1 MAQATRELRRRIKGI
16 GNTKK
21 ITKAMEL
28 VSASKMRHAVNAAL
42 ATRTYAKRSL
52 ELLLK
57 LSGNGSD
64 VLHPLLQ
71 ERPVQ
76 NALVIVFSSDRGLAG
91 GLNAQVIRSALQAA
105 NIPDTSVR
113 IVAFGKKAAD
123 AFRRSLVARERQGS
137 RFTLAAVYMNP
148 LRQPSTA
155 DIRPVARMAI
165 DEFTTK
171 TTDQVVVVWTDY
183 VSAIVQKPVVR
194 QILPMNRAMFERLAT
209 EVVNGENGGLE
220 TQLEYLFEPSPERV
234 FAATLPRL
242 VEVQLLQA
250 LLESTASEHA
260 ARMVAMRNAT
270 DAAND
275 LIDDLTL
282 TFNQARQAGITQDLA
297 EISASRAALS

>member
-28 VSASKMRHAVNAAL
+28 VSAAKMRHAVNAAL

-57 LSGNGSD
+57 LSGNGTS
-64 VLHPLLQ
+64 VLHPLLE
-71 ERPVQ
+71 ERPVE

-91 GLNAQVIRSALQAA
+91 GLNAQVVRTALQTA
-105 NIPDTSVR
+105 NIPDTNVR
-113 IVAFGKKAAD
+113 IIAFGKKAAD
-123 AFRRSLVARERQGS
+123 AFKRSRYDI
-137 RFTLAAVYMNP
+137 AAVFSNP
-148 LRQPSTA
+148 LQRPSAT
-155 DIRPVARMAI
+155 DIRPVVRMVM
-165 DEFTTK
+165 DEFVAK
-171 TTDQVVVVWTDY
+171 KVDKVIVVWTDY
-183 VSAIVQKPVVR
+183 ISAIVQKPKSR
-194 QILPMNRAMFERLAT
+194 QILPMNQTMLEELAA
-209 EVVNGENGGLE
+209 ESASAENGGLE
-220 TQLEYLFEPSPERV
+220 PKLEYLFEPSPEHV

-250 LLESTASEHA
+250 LLEATASEHA
-260 ARMVAMRNAT
+260 ARMVAMRGAT
-270 DAAND
+270 DAANE

-297 EISASRAALS
+297 EISASRAALT

>member
-57 LSGNGSD
+57 LSGNDKD
-64 VLHPLLQ
+64 VLHPLLRG
-71 ERPVQ
+71 RPVR

-91 GLNAQVIRSALQAA
+91 GLNAQVVRSALQAA
-105 NIPDTSVR
+105 TIPDASVR

-123 AFRRSLVARERQGS
+123 AFRRS
-137 RFTLAAVYMNP
+137 RFTLAAVYTNP
-148 LRQPSTA
+148 LHRPHVA

-165 DEFTTK
+165 DEFTAGTA
-171 TTDQVVVVWTDY
+171 DQVVLVWTDY
-183 VSAIVQKPVVR
+183 VSAIVQKPRSR
-194 QILPMNRAMFERLAT
+194 QIVPINTAMLKQLAV
-209 EVVNGENGGLE
+209 ENVNGENGGLE

-242 VEVQLLQA
+242 VEVQLFQA
-250 LLESTASEHA
+250 LLEATASEHA

-297 EISASRAALS
+297 EISASRAALA